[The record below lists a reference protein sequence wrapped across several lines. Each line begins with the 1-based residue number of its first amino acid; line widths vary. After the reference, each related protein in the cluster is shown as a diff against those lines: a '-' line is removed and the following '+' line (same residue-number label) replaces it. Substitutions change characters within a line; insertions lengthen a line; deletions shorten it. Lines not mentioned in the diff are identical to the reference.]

1 MQLSQ
6 FLAELDGLLAEAQA
20 AFAAAADTAALEAAR
35 IEFLGA
41 AKGRL
46 KNVQKGL
53 GAVAKE
59 DKPAAGK
66 RFNEVKSEIE
76 AAFAAAQQRISSAGV
91 AKKEGTQFDPTLP
104 GQRLRLGRL
113 HPITQ
118 TIEELKDIMGRLG
131 FTPAEGPEIED
142 EWHNFEALNIPPEHP
157 ARDPLENFYLSVQ
170 SPKSKVQGQERA
182 TLDLGP
188 GTLDL

>member
-66 RFNEVKSEIE
+66 RFNEVKTAI
-76 AAFAAAQQRISSAGV
+76 A
-91 AKKEGTQFDPTLP
+91 
-104 GQRLRLGRL
+104 
-113 HPITQ
+113 
-118 TIEELKDIMGRLG
+118 
-131 FTPAEGPEIED
+131 PAC
-142 EWHNFEALNIPPEHP
+142 
-157 ARDPLENFYLSVQ
+157 RM
-170 SPKSKVQGQERA
+170 
-182 TLDLGP
+182 
-188 GTLDL
+188 

>member
-1 MQLSQ
+1 MNLPQ
-6 FLAELDGLLAEAQA
+6 FLAELESLSAEARA
-20 AFAAAADTAALEAAR
+20 AFNAAADASALETAR

-76 AAFAAAQQRISSAGV
+76 NSFAAAQERISSAGG
-91 AKKEGTQFDPTLP
+91 AEKEGPQFDPTLP
-104 GQRLRLGRL
+104 GERLRLGRL

-118 TIEELKDIMGRLG
+118 TIEELKD
-131 FTPAEGPEIED
+131 
-142 EWHNFEALNIPPEHP
+142 
-157 ARDPLENFYLSVQ
+157 
-170 SPKSKVQGQERA
+170 
-182 TLDLGP
+182 
-188 GTLDL
+188 